1 MVRVSRKAGC
11 ILLVIALL
19 CQFNAASS
27 VCHAGKK
34 ALWLNTTKKT
44 ISVGKSFR
52 LKAKGKAA
60 KGRLKWRSSNK
71 KIASVTA
78 KGKVTAKKTGKVKIT
93 VQSVKKPSLKA
104 VCTVT
109 VKKKK
114 TSEPAGSSKPDSSAA
129 PAPISTS
136 PAAATAGVSSAPQV
150 TQEPAAPTATV
161 SPVPAD
167 VSTLVV
173 STSLVEK
180 NGMTMTAYLINKQY
194 YGNITVCLNGK
205 TYTKKTSGRN
215 LLFTLATGA
224 TGGTPEVNHDG
235 TIRVSRESTDLEY
248 WTVEDLELQKT
259 YYLKGDLQNTIDPS
273 VADCGVV
280 YVQGDVRSDVQIYTN
295 EQ

>member
-1 MVRVSRKAGC
+1 M
-11 ILLVIALL
+11 IALL

-27 VCHAGKK
+27 VSHAGKK

-44 ISVGKSFR
+44 ITEGKSFR

-114 TSEPAGSSKPDSSAA
+114 MAVPTESSKPDSSAA
-129 PAPISTS
+129 PVSISTS
-136 PAAATAGVSSAPQV
+136 PAPATAGVSSAPQV
-150 TQEPAAPTATV
+150 TQEPPAPTATV
-161 SPVPAD
+161 SLVPAD
-167 VSTLVV
+167 PSTLVV

-180 NGMTMTAYLINKQY
+180 DGMTMTAYLINKQY

>member
-1 MVRVSRKAGC
+1 M
-11 ILLVIALL
+11 VIALL

-27 VCHAGKK
+27 VSHAGKK

-44 ISVGKSFR
+44 ITEGKSFR

-114 TSEPAGSSKPDSSAA
+114 MAVPTESSKPDSSAA
-129 PAPISTS
+129 PVPISTS
-136 PAAATAGVSSAPQV
+136 PAPATAGVSSAPQV
-150 TQEPAAPTATV
+150 TQEPPAPTATV
-161 SPVPAD
+161 SLVPAD
-167 VSTLVV
+167 PSTLVV

-180 NGMTMTAYLINKQY
+180 DGMTMTAYLINKQY

>member
-1 MVRVSRKAGC
+1 M
-11 ILLVIALL
+11 IALL

-27 VCHAGKK
+27 VSHAGKK

-44 ISVGKSFR
+44 ITEGKSFR

-114 TSEPAGSSKPDSSAA
+114 MAVPTESSKPDSSAA
-129 PAPISTS
+129 PVPISTS
-136 PAAATAGVSSAPQV
+136 PAPATAGVSSAPQV
-150 TQEPAAPTATV
+150 TQEPPAPTATV
-161 SPVPAD
+161 SLVPAD
-167 VSTLVV
+167 PSTLVV

-180 NGMTMTAYLINKQY
+180 DGMTMTAYLINKQY

>member
-1 MVRVSRKAGC
+1 M
-11 ILLVIALL
+11 
-19 CQFNAASS
+19 
-27 VCHAGKK
+27 
-34 ALWLNTTKKT
+34 
-44 ISVGKSFR
+44 
-52 LKAKGKAA
+52 
-60 KGRLKWRSSNK
+60 
-71 KIASVTA
+71 
-78 KGKVTAKKTGKVKIT
+78 
-93 VQSVKKPSLKA
+93 
-104 VCTVT
+104 
-109 VKKKK
+109 
-114 TSEPAGSSKPDSSAA
+114 
-129 PAPISTS
+129 
-136 PAAATAGVSSAPQV
+136 
-150 TQEPAAPTATV
+150 
-161 SPVPAD
+161 
-167 VSTLVV
+167 V

-180 NGMTMTAYLINKQY
+180 DGMTMTAYLINKQY

-259 YYLKGDLQNTIDPS
+259 YYLKGDLQNAIDPS

>member
-1 MVRVSRKAGC
+1 M
-11 ILLVIALL
+11 IALL

-27 VCHAGKK
+27 VSHAGKK

-44 ISVGKSFR
+44 ITEGKSFR

-93 VQSVKKPSLKA
+93 VQSVKKSSLKA

-114 TSEPAGSSKPDSSAA
+114 MAVPTESSKPDSSAA
-129 PAPISTS
+129 PVPISTS
-136 PAAATAGVSSAPQV
+136 PAPATAGVSSAPQV
-150 TQEPAAPTATV
+150 TQEPPAPTATV

-167 VSTLVV
+167 PSTLVV

-180 NGMTMTAYLINKQY
+180 DGMTMTAYLINKQY

>member
-1 MVRVSRKAGC
+1 M
-11 ILLVIALL
+11 LALL
-19 CQFNAASS
+19 CQINADSI
-27 VCHAGKK
+27 VCHAGRR
-34 ALWLNTTKKT
+34 ALWLNATRKT
-44 ISVGKSFR
+44 ITEGKSFR

-60 KGRLKWRSSNK
+60 KSRLKWRSSNK

-78 KGKVTAKKTGKVKIT
+78 KGKVTAKKAGKVKIT
-93 VQSVKKPSLKA
+93 VRSVKKPSLKA
-104 VCTVT
+104 VCIVT
-109 VKKKK
+109 VQKKKAAATAT
-114 TSEPAGSSKPDSSAA
+114 TSAPAGSSKPDSSTA
-129 PAPISTS
+129 PAPTT
-136 PAAATAGVSSAPQV
+136 TAGVSSSPQV
-150 TQEPAAPTATV
+150 TPETAAPTVTA

-167 VSTLVV
+167 PSTLVV
-173 STSLVEK
+173 STSLVERD
-180 NGMTMTAYLINKQY
+180 GMMMTAYLINKQY

-224 TGGTPEVNHDG
+224 TGGSPEMNHDG

-248 WTVEDLELQKT
+248 WTVEDLELQRT
-259 YYLKGDLQNTIDPS
+259 YYLKGDLQNTIDTS

>member
-34 ALWLNTTKKT
+34 ALWFNTTKKT
-44 ISVGKSFR
+44 ITAGKSFR

-109 VKKKK
+109 VKKKRTETGCNSPLIP
-114 TSEPAGSSKPDSSAA
+114 TSKSPGS
-129 PAPISTS
+129 
-136 PAAATAGVSSAPQV
+136 
-150 TQEPAAPTATV
+150 
-161 SPVPAD
+161 
-167 VSTLVV
+167 
-173 STSLVEK
+173 
-180 NGMTMTAYLINKQY
+180 
-194 YGNITVCLNGK
+194 
-205 TYTKKTSGRN
+205 
-215 LLFTLATGA
+215 
-224 TGGTPEVNHDG
+224 
-235 TIRVSRESTDLEY
+235 
-248 WTVEDLELQKT
+248 
-259 YYLKGDLQNTIDPS
+259 
-273 VADCGVV
+273 
-280 YVQGDVRSDVQIYTN
+280 
-295 EQ
+295 

>member
-19 CQFNAASS
+19 CQFNAVSS
-27 VCHAGKK
+27 VSHAGKK

-44 ISVGKSFR
+44 ITAGKSFR

-109 VKKKK
+109 VKNKK
-114 TSEPAGSSKPDSSAA
+114 TAVPTESSKPDSSAA

-180 NGMTMTAYLINKQY
+180 DGMTMTAYLINKQY

-235 TIRVSRESTDLEY
+235 SRESTDLEY

>member
-1 MVRVSRKAGC
+1 M
-11 ILLVIALL
+11 IALL
-19 CQFNAASS
+19 CQFNAVSS
-27 VCHAGKK
+27 VSHAGKK

-44 ISVGKSFR
+44 ITAGKSFR
-52 LKAKGKAA
+52 FKAKGKAA

-109 VKKKK
+109 VKNKK
-114 TSEPAGSSKPDSSAA
+114 TAVPTESSKPDSSAA

-180 NGMTMTAYLINKQY
+180 DGMTMTAYLINKQY

>member
-1 MVRVSRKAGC
+1 M
-11 ILLVIALL
+11 VIALL

-27 VCHAGKK
+27 VSHAGKK

-44 ISVGKSFR
+44 ITEGKSFR

-114 TSEPAGSSKPDSSAA
+114 MAVPTESSKPDSSAA
-129 PAPISTS
+129 PVPISTS
-136 PAAATAGVSSAPQV
+136 PAPATAGVSSAPQV
-150 TQEPAAPTATV
+150 TQEPPAPTATV
-161 SPVPAD
+161 SLVPAD
-167 VSTLVV
+167 PSTLVV

-180 NGMTMTAYLINKQY
+180 DGMTMTAYLINKQY

-215 LLFTLATGA
+215 LLFMLATGA

>member
-1 MVRVSRKAGC
+1 M
-11 ILLVIALL
+11 IALL

-27 VCHAGKK
+27 VSHAGKK

-44 ISVGKSFR
+44 ITEGKSFR

-114 TSEPAGSSKPDSSAA
+114 MAVPTESSKPDSSAA
-129 PAPISTS
+129 PVPISTS
-136 PAAATAGVSSAPQV
+136 PAPATAGVSSAPQV
-150 TQEPAAPTATV
+150 TQEPPAPTATV

-167 VSTLVV
+167 PSTLVV

-180 NGMTMTAYLINKQY
+180 DGMTMTAYLINKQY

-280 YVQGDVRSDVQIYTN
+280 YVQGDVRSGVQIYTN

>member
-1 MVRVSRKAGC
+1 M
-11 ILLVIALL
+11 IALL

-27 VCHAGKK
+27 VSHAGKK

-44 ISVGKSFR
+44 ITEGKSFR

-114 TSEPAGSSKPDSSAA
+114 MAVPTESSKPDSSAA
-129 PAPISTS
+129 PVPISTS
-136 PAAATAGVSSAPQV
+136 PAPATAGVSSAPQV
-150 TQEPAAPTATV
+150 TQEPPAPTATV
-161 SPVPAD
+161 SLVPAD
-167 VSTLVV
+167 PSTLVV

-180 NGMTMTAYLINKQY
+180 DGMTMTAYLINKQY

-215 LLFTLATGA
+215 LLFMLATGA

>member
-1 MVRVSRKAGC
+1 M
-11 ILLVIALL
+11 IALL

-27 VCHAGKK
+27 VSHAGKK
-34 ALWLNTTKKT
+34 ALWINTTKKT
-44 ISVGKSFR
+44 ITEGKSFR

-114 TSEPAGSSKPDSSAA
+114 MAVPTESSKPDSSAA
-129 PAPISTS
+129 PVPISTS
-136 PAAATAGVSSAPQV
+136 PAPATAGVSSAPPV
-150 TQEPAAPTATV
+150 TQEPPAPTATV

-167 VSTLVV
+167 PSTLVV

-180 NGMTMTAYLINKQY
+180 DGMTMTAYLINKQY

>member
-1 MVRVSRKAGC
+1 M
-11 ILLVIALL
+11 VIALL

-34 ALWLNTTKKT
+34 ALWFNTTKKT
-44 ISVGKSFR
+44 ITAGKSFR

-109 VKKKK
+109 VKKKR
-114 TSEPAGSSKPDSSAA
+114 TAVPTESSEPDSSVA

-136 PAAATAGVSSAPQV
+136 PAAATAGVSSAPPV

-180 NGMTMTAYLINKQY
+180 DGMTMTAYLINKQY

-259 YYLKGDLQNTIDPS
+259 YYLKGDLQNAIDPS

>member
-1 MVRVSRKAGC
+1 MLLRRSAMPVRKLFGL
-11 ILLVIALL
+11 ILL
-19 CQFNAASS
+19 
-27 VCHAGKK
+27 
-34 ALWLNTTKKT
+34 KKT
-44 ISVGKSFR
+44 ITEGKSFR

-114 TSEPAGSSKPDSSAA
+114 MAVPTESSKPDSSAA
-129 PAPISTS
+129 PVPISTS
-136 PAAATAGVSSAPQV
+136 PAPATAGVSSAPQV
-150 TQEPAAPTATV
+150 TQEPPAPTATV

-167 VSTLVV
+167 PSTLVV

-180 NGMTMTAYLINKQY
+180 DGMTMTAYLINKQY

-235 TIRVSRESTDLEY
+235 TIRVRQGKYRSGVLDSRGSGTSEDILSEGRSAEY
-248 WTVEDLELQKT
+248 HR
-259 YYLKGDLQNTIDPS
+259 S
-273 VADCGVV
+273 FCGRLWSCLCS
-280 YVQGDVRSDVQIYTN
+280 GGGSF
-295 EQ
+295 

>member
-1 MVRVSRKAGC
+1 M
-11 ILLVIALL
+11 IALL
-19 CQFNAASS
+19 CQFNAVSS
-27 VCHAGKK
+27 VSHAGKK

-44 ISVGKSFR
+44 ITAGKSFW

-109 VKKKK
+109 VKNKK
-114 TSEPAGSSKPDSSAA
+114 TAVPTESSKPDSSAA

-180 NGMTMTAYLINKQY
+180 DGMTMTAYLINKQY

>member
-1 MVRVSRKAGC
+1 M
-11 ILLVIALL
+11 LALL
-19 CQFNAASS
+19 CQINVDSA

-34 ALWLNTTKKT
+34 TLWLNTTRKT
-44 ISVGKSFR
+44 ITEGKSFR

-60 KGRLKWRSSNK
+60 KSRLKWRSSNK

-78 KGKVTAKKTGKVKIT
+78 AGKVTAKKTGKVKIT

-109 VKKKK
+109 VQKKKASEPAVP
-114 TSEPAGSSKPDSSAA
+114 TSAPAGSSKPDSSAA
-129 PAPISTS
+129 PAPTST
-136 PAAATAGVSSAPQV
+136 AAATAGVSSSPQV
-150 TQEPAAPTATV
+150 TPEPAAPTATV
-161 SPVPAD
+161 SPAPVDP
-167 VSTLVV
+167 STLVV
-173 STSLVEK
+173 STSLIEK
-180 NGMTMTAYLINKQY
+180 DGMTMTAYVINKQY

-215 LLFTLATGA
+215 LLFTLVTGA

-248 WTVEDLELQKT
+248 WTVEDLELQKA
-259 YYLKGDLQNTIDPS
+259 YYLKGDLQNAIDPS